1 MSDRRHPDPDTIEL
15 PFIFVP
21 DGAPIPEAARHFRDL
36 IILRARFEPEP
47 HGAAAADQ
55 AVTPSPVQAEHDGR
69 FAEMHAAPAE
79 AAAVATVTGED
90 RDDHADSEE
99 YPFLIL
105 SATGA
110 VLAEGSRAALSAQA
124 LRLALIVPKNHPVFL
139 AFAGGVLA
147 FATLAALVEQLAQ
160 MSGDRNAGLPTGLR
174 ARSQRARAR
183 ATDRA
188 VADPLQDDE
197 WSVHHLIGIDP
208 AKKHL
213 DLLTAATRAGWA
225 MDATENLMILPR
237 TSAAQAKLAAAGIQ
251 RPVHDNRHPK
261 WNQEVRV
268 ALEEAEDD
276 LSRSGYSRQSVAY
289 ARLARQLLEGLQ
301 ADLRA
306 KALLK
311 QWIPNTLIPTETTA
325 SLLVD
330 NGGLA

>member
-1 MSDRRHPDPDTIEL
+1 M
-15 PFIFVP
+15 
-21 DGAPIPEAARHFRDL
+21 
-36 IILRARFEPEP
+36 
-47 HGAAAADQ
+47 
-55 AVTPSPVQAEHDGR
+55 PS
-69 FAEMHAAPAE
+69 
-79 AAAVATVTGED
+79 
-90 RDDHADSEE
+90 SEG

-208 AKKHL
+208 VKKHL

-251 RPVHDNRHPK
+251 RPVHDNGHPK

-301 ADLRA
+301 ADPRA

-311 QWIPNTLIPTETTA
+311 QRISNTLIPTETTA